1 MKINNELL
9 AAYAE
14 GNVSQEERKTVR
26 QYLMENPQELESVA
40 MMMDEDYDLEVEED
54 SDKLDDDTSGNSFDA
69 PIGAV
74 GGMLGSIVT
83 PSLCMSAAAFAPSI
97 MPKFCRNSAIPQASK
112 GSFSQRL
119 GNLLDE
125 LI

>member
-1 MKINNELL
+1 MKISNELL

-54 SDKLDDDTSGNSFDA
+54 SDELFDDTSDDSFDS

-74 GGMLGSIVT
+74 GGMVGSIAV
-83 PSLCMSAAAFAPSI
+83 PSLCMSAAAFAPNVI
-97 MPKFCRNSAIPQASK
+97 TKSK
-112 GSFSQRL
+112 NVKKSGEINTNNFMI
-119 GNLLDE
+119 NLDNLCDE
-125 LI
+125 IY